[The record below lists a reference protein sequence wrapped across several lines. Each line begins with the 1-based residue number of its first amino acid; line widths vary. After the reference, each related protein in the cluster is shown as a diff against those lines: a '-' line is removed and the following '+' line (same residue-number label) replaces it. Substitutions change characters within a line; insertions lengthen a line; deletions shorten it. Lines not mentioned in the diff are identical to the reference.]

1 MSETDTNSRSG
12 FGFMHDGRVDTLT
25 HYLVD
30 GFPSPSS
37 TDREIANMIALLLCF
52 TGSDVITNPP
62 LAPFSPLNPTQD
74 VPAATGHQTAFA
86 SPIIAQPLEAMFSLA
101 LRTNSRV
108 ELVVRGKQNGQKRN
122 WLLRRATQDFLA
134 DRNGEI
140 APNLANV
147 IAAAAPGNE
156 FTAILVPE
164 GSGRRLALDRDGDG
178 YFDAT
183 EIEAG
188 SNPADPAS
196 LPRPFVR
203 ISKLASNVSLVWTS
217 VPGSRY
223 ALDWSTNLSLTGT
236 NLWRNLVAPF
246 TVTSNITTYTDT
258 PPAIERG
265 RFYRV
270 RLEP

>member
-1 MSETDTNSRSG
+1 
-12 FGFMHDGRVDTLT
+12 LT
-25 HYLVD
+25 RYLVD

-37 TDREIANMIALLLCF
+37 TDQKIADLIALLLCF

-74 VPAATGHQTAFA
+74 VPAALGHQTAFA
-86 SPIIAQPLEAMFSLA
+86 SPIIASSLEAMFSLA

-108 ELVVRGKQNGQKRN
+108 ELVVRGKQNGLKRN
-122 WLLRRATQDFLA
+122 WLLRRATRDFLA
-134 DRNGEI
+134 DRNGET

-147 IAAAAPGNE
+147 IASAAPGNE

-178 YFDAT
+178 YFDST
-183 EIEAG
+183 EFEAG
-188 SNPADPAS
+188 ANPGDPAS
-196 LPRPFVR
+196 LPQPFVR
-203 ISKLASNVSLVWTS
+203 ISKFGTNVTLRWTS
-217 VPGSRY
+217 VPGSKY
-223 ALDWSTNLSLTGT
+223 ALDWSTNLSLAGT
-236 NLWRNLVAPF
+236 NVWKNLVAPF
-246 TVTSNITTYTDT
+246 AVSSNITTYTDA
-258 PPAIERG
+258 PPVAEPQ

>member
-1 MSETDTNSRSG
+1 
-12 FGFMHDGRVDTLT
+12 
-25 HYLVD
+25 
-30 GFPSPSS
+30 
-37 TDREIANMIALLLCF
+37 LLLCF

-62 LAPFSPLNPTQD
+62 LAPFSPTNPAQD
-74 VPAATGHQTAFA
+74 VPAAAGYQTAFSSA
-86 SPIIAQPLEAMFSLA
+86 TITAPLEAMFSLA

-108 ELVVRGKQNGQKRN
+108 ELVIRGKQNGLKRN
-122 WLLRRATQDFLA
+122 WLLRRATQDFLG

-140 APNLANV
+140 TPNLANV
-147 IAAAAPGNE
+147 ISPASPGNE

-183 EIEAG
+183 EMEAG
-188 SNPADPAS
+188 SNPGDPFS
-196 LPRPFVR
+196 LPQPFVR
-203 ISKLASNVSLVWTS
+203 ISKLASNVTLRWTS

-236 NLWRNLVAPF
+236 NLWRNLLAPF
-246 TVTSNITTYTDT
+246 IVTSNITTYTDA
-258 PPAIERG
+258 PPVVEPQ